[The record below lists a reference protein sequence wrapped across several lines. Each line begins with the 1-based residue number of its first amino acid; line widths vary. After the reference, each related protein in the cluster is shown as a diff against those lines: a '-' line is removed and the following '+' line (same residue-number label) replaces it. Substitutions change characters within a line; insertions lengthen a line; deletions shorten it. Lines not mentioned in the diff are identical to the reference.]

1 MEKLNIEPTH
11 VTPEIR
17 FIPEENI
24 FIIRGMSS
32 PEDVRTLYY
41 PVTEWMNKFYEE
53 VVQGNYKI
61 FNDINPIRFKID
73 LEYFNSASAKFLF
86 DIILELK
93 KLRDEGIPVVTEWY
107 YYEDDTDMTEARE
120 DISELIQLGFT
131 YIAKS

>member
-41 PVTEWMNKFYEE
+41 PVIEWMNKFYEE

-107 YYEDDTDMTEARE
+107 YDEDDTDMKEAGE